1 MRPGPAHTR
10 SMTESGRYWLLRTP
24 LVVVLSAAAIG
35 GMALL
40 TAPPEGLAPLAALV
54 LILGTMGLG
63 AWIGLSAR
71 TQWVDRP
78 RLHLAER
85 RWAQGDHPYDVLQM
99 LGAAV
104 WNRGELGY
112 RTLLLR
118 STLHLALGFRDQAW
132 LDGLEAQLARL
143 PLWKRG
149 LVSRAFRK
157 VPGSPS
163 SQRLAWGARLM
174 TLAPHMGRLRHL
186 QGILLLRVAE
196 PEALHRAWVHFEE
209 ALPLSWDDPLV
220 LEDLMLA
227 GLQHGREDVAEQALA
242 VLISRHGDPRL
253 PWDRS
258 AAGMHL
264 LRNSRYVEAL
274 ALVQNLPPERRTQP
288 LHWLA
293 ETVSRRQLGDRE
305 GAWQV
310 IERAIGR
317 LPGAF
322 RLWMER
328 YQIALELHRDEDA
341 LRTLERAW
349 DTIPDNEEGDSFRQ
363 EWHLRRAEF
372 AFWWEDRPAFAK
384 ELLDQVPAGLQGDH
398 HPPLRLQIL
407 VAEGGYEAA
416 YAEVLA
422 LLKERPGDVDLLLLQ
437 ADCLAGMAAWE
448 ALLPYLDGLAEA
460 CRERPAF
467 WHLRGLARAHLEDP
481 LSARLDLERAARMD
495 PQGLR
500 FLLDAG
506 HACAELGDW
515 DRAEGHWRQAL
526 HVDPQAE
533 EALIHLAEAR
543 RELEDLDGARRYL
556 RECLLHHPE
565 SVDAQTRLAELEAN

>member
-1 MRPGPAHTR
+1 M
-10 SMTESGRYWLLRTP
+10 
-24 LVVVLSAAAIG
+24 LSTAALG

-40 TAPPEGLAPLAALV
+40 TAPPDGLAPWPALA

-63 AWIGLSAR
+63 AWIGISLR
-71 TQWVDRP
+71 TAWVDRP

-85 RWAQGDHPYDVLQM
+85 RWAQGDHPYDVLQT

-112 RTLLLR
+112 RLLLLR

-143 PLWKRG
+143 PLWKRM
-149 LVSRAFRK
+149 LVSQAFRK
-157 VPGSPS
+157 VPGTPS
-163 SQRLAWGARLM
+163 ARRLAWGARLM
-174 TLAPHMGRLRHL
+174 VIAPHMGRLRHL

-196 PEALHRAWVHFEE
+196 PEALHQAWRHFEE
-209 ALPLSWDDPLV
+209 ALPLSWEDPLI

-227 GLQHGREDVAEQALA
+227 GLQHGREDLAEQALA
-242 VLISRHGDPRL
+242 ILLSRHGDPRL
-253 PWDRS
+253 AWDRG

-264 LRNSRYVEAL
+264 LRNSRYAEAL

-341 LRTLERAW
+341 LRALERAW
-349 DTIPDNEEGDSFRQ
+349 DTVPENEEGDPYRQ

-384 ELLDQVPAGLQGDH
+384 ELLDQVPAGLQG
-398 HPPLRLQIL
+398 
-407 VAEGGYEAA
+407 
-416 YAEVLA
+416 
-422 LLKERPGDVDLLLLQ
+422 
-437 ADCLAGMAAWE
+437 
-448 ALLPYLDGLAEA
+448 
-460 CRERPAF
+460 
-467 WHLRGLARAHLEDP
+467 
-481 LSARLDLERAARMD
+481 
-495 PQGLR
+495 
-500 FLLDAG
+500 
-506 HACAELGDW
+506 
-515 DRAEGHWRQAL
+515 
-526 HVDPQAE
+526 
-533 EALIHLAEAR
+533 
-543 RELEDLDGARRYL
+543 
-556 RECLLHHPE
+556 
-565 SVDAQTRLAELEAN
+565 

>member
-1 MRPGPAHTR
+1 
-10 SMTESGRYWLLRTP
+10 MTESARPWLLRI
-24 LVVVLSAAAIG
+24 LLALVLSTAALG
-35 GMALL
+35 GMVLL
-40 TAPPEGLAPLAALV
+40 TAQPDGLAPWPALA

-63 AWIGLSAR
+63 AWIGISLR
-71 TQWVDRP
+71 TAWVDRP

-85 RWAQGDHPYDVLQM
+85 RWAQGDHPYDVLQS

-112 RTLLLR
+112 RLLLLR

-143 PLWKRG
+143 PLWKRM
-149 LVSRAFRK
+149 LVSQAFRK
-157 VPGSPS
+157 VPGTPS
-163 SQRLAWGARLM
+163 TRRLAWGARLM
-174 TLAPHMGRLRHL
+174 VLAPHMGRLRHL

-196 PEALHRAWVHFEE
+196 PEALHQAWRHFEE
-209 ALPLSWDDPLV
+209 ALPLSWEDPLI

-227 GLQHGREDVAEQALA
+227 GLQHGREDLAEQALGI
-242 VLISRHGDPRL
+242 LLSRHGDPRL
-253 PWDRS
+253 AWDRG

-264 LRNSRYVEAL
+264 LRNSRYAEAL

-305 GAWQV
+305 GAWEV

-341 LRTLERAW
+341 LRALERAW
-349 DTIPDNEEGDSFRQ
+349 DTVPEHEEGDPYRQ

-407 VAEGGYEAA
+407 VAEGEYEAA

-448 ALLPYLDGLAEA
+448 ALLPFLDSLAEA
-460 CRERPAF
+460 CREQPAF
-467 WHLRGLARAHLEDP
+467 WHLRGLARANLGDSLP
-481 LSARLDLERAARMD
+481 ARLDLERAVRMD
-495 PQGLR
+495 PHGLR

-526 HVDPQAE
+526 QVDPQAE
-533 EALIHLAEAR
+533 EALVHLAEAR
-543 RELEDLDGARRYL
+543 LGLEDLDGARRYL
-556 RECLLHHPE
+556 RECLLHHPDSAE
-565 SVDAQTRLAELEAN
+565 AQTRLAELEAN

>member
-1 MRPGPAHTR
+1 
-10 SMTESGRYWLLRTP
+10 MTESGRYWLLRT
-24 LVVVLSAAAIG
+24 LLAVVLSAAAIG

-40 TAPPEGLAPLAALV
+40 TAPPEGLAPLPALA

-63 AWIGLSAR
+63 AWIGISAR
-71 TQWVDRP
+71 TQWVDQP

-85 RWAQGDHPYDVLQM
+85 RWARGDHPYDVLQS
-99 LGAAV
+99 LGASS
-104 WNRGELGY
+104 WHRGELGY
-112 RTLLLR
+112 RILQLKSSLQL
-118 STLHLALGFRDQAW
+118 SLGHRDRAW

-143 PLWKRG
+143 PLWKRV

-157 VPGSPS
+157 VPGAPS
-163 SQRLAWGARLM
+163 ARRLAWGVRLM
-174 TLAPHMGRLRHL
+174 ALAPHMGRLRHL

-209 ALPLSWDDPLV
+209 ALPLSWDDPLI

-227 GLQHGREDVAEQALA
+227 GLQHGREDVAELALA
-242 VLISRHGDPRL
+242 VLMSRHGDPRL
-253 PWDRS
+253 PWDRG

-264 LRNSRYVEAL
+264 LRNSRYAEAL

-305 GAWQV
+305 GAWKA
-310 IERAIGR
+310 IESAIGR

-341 LRTLERAW
+341 LLTLERAW
-349 DTIPDNEEGDSFRQ
+349 DTIPEGEEGDSFRL
-363 EWHLRRAEF
+363 EWYLRRAEF

-384 ELLDQVPAGLQGDH
+384 ELLERVPVDQQGGH

-422 LLKERPGDVDLLLLQ
+422 LLKEQPGDVDLLLLQ

-448 ALLPYLDGLAEA
+448 ALLPFLDGLAEA

-467 WHLRGLARAHLEDP
+467 WHLRGLARAHLGDALP
-481 LSARLDLERAARMD
+481 ARLDLERAARMD
-495 PQGLR
+495 PHGLR

-556 RECLLHHPE
+556 RECLMHHPE

>member
-1 MRPGPAHTR
+1 
-10 SMTESGRYWLLRTP
+10 MTESGQSRLLRTLLA
-24 LVVVLSAAAIG
+24 LVLAAAALG
-35 GMALL
+35 GMVLL
-40 TAPPEGLAPLAALV
+40 TTPPEGLAPGPALV
-54 LILGTMGLG
+54 VILTTMFLG
-63 AWIGLSAR
+63 SWIGISVR
-71 TQWVDRP
+71 TAWVDRP

-85 RWAQGDHPYDVLQM
+85 RWAQGDHPYDVLLV
-99 LGAAV
+99 LGASL

-112 RTLLLR
+112 RILLLR

-132 LDGLEAQLARL
+132 LDALEAQLARL
-143 PLWKRG
+143 PLWRRAV
-149 LVSRAFRK
+149 VSLAFRK

-163 SQRLAWGARLM
+163 ARRLVWGERLM
-174 TLAPHMGRLRHL
+174 ALVPHMGRLRHL

-209 ALPLSWDDPLV
+209 ALPLSWDDPLI
-220 LEDLMLA
+220 LEDLLLA
-227 GLQHGREDVAEQALA
+227 GLQHGREDMAEQALA
-242 VLISRHGDPRL
+242 VLMSRHGDSRL
-253 PWDRS
+253 PWDRG

-264 LRNSRYVEAL
+264 LRNSRFAEAL
-274 ALVQNLPPERRTQP
+274 ALVQGLPAERRTQP

-305 GAWQV
+305 GAWTV

-341 LRTLERAW
+341 RQTLDRAW
-349 DTIPDNEEGDSFRQ
+349 DTIPEGEEGDSFRQ
-363 EWHLRRAEF
+363 EWRLRRAEF

-384 ELLDQVPAGLQGDH
+384 ELLDQVPADQQGGH
-398 HPPLRLQIL
+398 HPPLKLQIL

-422 LLKERPGDVDLLLLQ
+422 LLKEQPGDTDLLLLQ
-437 ADCLAGMAAWE
+437 ADCLAGMEAWE

-467 WHLRGLARAHLEDP
+467 WHLRGLARAHLGDP
-481 LSARLDLERAARMD
+481 TPARLDLERAARMD
-495 PQGLR
+495 PHGLR

-543 RELEDLDGARRYL
+543 RGLEDLDGARRYL
-556 RECLLHHPE
+556 RECLLHHPD
-565 SVDAQTRLAELEAN
+565 SVEAQTRLAELEAN

>member
-1 MRPGPAHTR
+1 
-10 SMTESGRYWLLRTP
+10 MTESGRSRLLRTL
-24 LVVVLSAAAIG
+24 LVLVLAAAALG

-40 TAPPEGLAPLAALV
+40 TAAPEGLAPGPALAI
-54 LILGTMGLG
+54 ILTTMFLG
-63 AWIGLSAR
+63 SWIGISVR
-71 TQWVDRP
+71 TAWVDRP

-85 RWAQGDHPYDVLQM
+85 RWAQGDHPYDVLLT
-99 LGAAV
+99 LGGSL

-112 RTLLLR
+112 RILLLR
-118 STLHLALGFRDQAW
+118 STLHFALGFRDQAW
-132 LDGLEAQLARL
+132 LDALEAQLARL
-143 PLWKRG
+143 PLWRRAV
-149 LVSRAFRK
+149 VSLAFRK

-163 SQRLAWGARLM
+163 ARRLVWGERLM
-174 TLAPHMGRLRHL
+174 ALAPHMGRLRHL

-209 ALPLSWDDPLV
+209 ALPLSGDDPLI
-220 LEDLMLA
+220 LEDLLLA
-227 GLQHGREDVAEQALA
+227 GLQHGREDMAEQALA
-242 VLISRHGDPRL
+242 VLMSRHGDSRL
-253 PWDRS
+253 PWDRG

-264 LRNSRYVEAL
+264 LQNSRYAEAL
-274 ALVQNLPPERRTQP
+274 ALVQRLPAERRTQP

-305 GAWQV
+305 GAWTV

-341 LRTLERAW
+341 RQTLERAW
-349 DTIPDNEEGDSFRQ
+349 DTIPEGEEGDSFRQ

-384 ELLDQVPAGLQGDH
+384 ELLDQVPSDQQGGH
-398 HPPLRLQIL
+398 HPPLKLQIL

-422 LLKERPGDVDLLLLQ
+422 LLKEQPGDTDLLLLQ
-437 ADCLAGMAAWE
+437 ADCLAGMEAWE
-448 ALLPYLDGLAEA
+448 ALLPFLDGLAEV

-467 WHLRGLARAHLEDP
+467 WHLRGLARAHLGDP
-481 LSARLDLERAARMD
+481 TPARLDLERAARMD
-495 PQGLR
+495 PHGLR

-543 RELEDLDGARRYL
+543 RGLEDLDGARRYL
-556 RECLLHHPE
+556 RECLLHHPD
-565 SVDAQTRLAELEAN
+565 SVEAQTRLAELEAN

>member
-1 MRPGPAHTR
+1 
-10 SMTESGRYWLLRTP
+10 MTESARPWLLRI
-24 LVVVLSAAAIG
+24 LLALVLSTAALG

-40 TAPPEGLAPLAALV
+40 TAPPDGLAPWPALA

-63 AWIGLSAR
+63 AWIGISLR
-71 TQWVDRP
+71 TAWVDRP

-85 RWAQGDHPYDVLQM
+85 RWAQGDHPYDVLQT

-112 RTLLLR
+112 RLLLLR

-143 PLWKRG
+143 PLWKRM
-149 LVSRAFRK
+149 LVSQAFRK
-157 VPGSPS
+157 VPGTPS
-163 SQRLAWGARLM
+163 ARRLAWGARLM
-174 TLAPHMGRLRHL
+174 VIAPHMGRLRHL

-196 PEALHRAWVHFEE
+196 PEALHQAWRHFEE
-209 ALPLSWDDPLV
+209 ALPLSWEDPLI

-227 GLQHGREDVAEQALA
+227 GLQHGREDLAEQALGI
-242 VLISRHGDPRL
+242 LLSRHGDPRL
-253 PWDRS
+253 AWDRG

-264 LRNSRYVEAL
+264 LRNSRYAEAL

-328 YQIALELHRDEDA
+328 YQIALELHRNEDA
-341 LRTLERAW
+341 LRALERAW
-349 DTIPDNEEGDSFRQ
+349 DTVPEHEEGDPYRQ

-407 VAEGGYEAA
+407 VAEGEYEAA

-448 ALLPYLDGLAEA
+448 ALLPFLDSLAEA
-460 CRERPAF
+460 CREQPAF
-467 WHLRGLARAHLEDP
+467 WHLRGLARANLGDSLP
-481 LSARLDLERAARMD
+481 ARLDLERAVRMD
-495 PQGLR
+495 PHGLR

-526 HVDPQAE
+526 QVDPQAE

-543 RELEDLDGARRYL
+543 LGLEDLDGARRYL
-556 RECLLHHPE
+556 RECLLHHPDSAE
-565 SVDAQTRLAELEAN
+565 AQTRLAELEAN